1 MLSLPLCMRGRL
13 ASSVPV
19 SWTGVATALSQLF
32 WGVLQAFKGRGLQ
45 AAWLPAFWGE
55 TYYLM
60 ADRLQFSSLRPG
72 SPNNTSDTDLY
83 E

>member
-1 MLSLPLCMRGRL
+1 MFLYPGLGLGQSLAGFSGERCTP
-13 ASSVPV
+13 
-19 SWTGVATALSQLF
+19 
-32 WGVLQAFKGRGLQ
+32 KGRGLQ

-60 ADRLQFSSLRPG
+60 ADRLRFSSLRAG
-72 SPNNTSDTDLY
+72 SPYNTSDTDLY

>member
-1 MLSLPLCMRGRL
+1 MFLYSGLGLQQPL
-13 ASSVPV
+13 ASFSGECCTP
-19 SWTGVATALSQLF
+19 
-32 WGVLQAFKGRGLQ
+32 KGRGLQ

-60 ADRLQFSSLRPG
+60 ADRLQVSSPHHG
-72 SPNNTSDTDLY
+72 SFKTREIDLY

>member
-1 MLSLPLCMRGRL
+1 MFLYPGLGLQQPL
-13 ASSVPV
+13 ASFSGECCTP
-19 SWTGVATALSQLF
+19 
-32 WGVLQAFKGRGLQ
+32 KGRGLQ

-60 ADRLQFSSLRPG
+60 ADCLQFSSLRPG